1 MYSRAC
7 SALGERFE
15 PSPLQEDIRN
25 APEQSLVIIA
35 PAGCG
40 KTEALALRVAGLI
53 EREVVRPPQRIL
65 LATFTNR
72 SRENIAERVAHH
84 VSRTVVARTV
94 TVQNLHGLSARI
106 VRAHG
111 NVVGL
116 DSDWDPPRADWVLNQ
131 CRQRKLSRAQ
141 TDLVQQHLQQAK
153 LATRTDAEVADYLA
167 QTGHSAAQEIEQQRI
182 AEHLLTYDDLPR
194 LADLVLR
201 NDLVADLYQHHF
213 GYVIVDEFQ
222 DLTAQQASILN
233 RIASGRITFA
243 GDPAQ
248 GIYSFTGAQPE
259 SVLAAATAAS
269 DRVITFAE
277 SHRSSPAVLEA
288 VNALAPLTGG
298 TTLECSRP
306 ETWFGGGLA
315 AHVEHADYAEEAS
328 WVISLSSRILA
339 RAPKQR
345 IGVLVRAKGRRSVLE
360 NALASVTAFPW
371 HRWDDPIFDS
381 HVGPLLKSAVR
392 RTTESE
398 LLASENIE
406 RLLLSLVSP
415 NELQDPGTRE
425 ALVDAA
431 NWVDDLVRAGETVK
445 SIAARIKA
453 GETDTLLTAPGVH
466 LLTGHAGKGQ
476 QFDWVLVLG
485 LEQGSIPF
493 YRAVSQD
500 AKREEARV
508 LAVMLSRA
516 RHGVFTSQ
524 SLTESK
530 PWEPHPMRARPSEF
544 LPTLLGT
551 NAFSDW
557 ETARTWLNSADWAA
571 IRSR

>member
-1 MYSRAC
+1 M
-7 SALGERFE
+7 ALVERFE
-15 PSPLQEDIRN
+15 PSAQQREIRD
-25 APEQSLVIIA
+25 ALEQSLIIIA

-84 VSRTVVARTV
+84 VSPAVAARTV

-106 VRAHG
+106 VQAHG

-116 DSDWDPPRADWVLNQ
+116 NSDWEPPAADWVLNQ

-141 TDLVQQHLQQAK
+141 TDLVQEHLQQAK
-153 LATRTDAEVADYLA
+153 LVTRTDVEVAEYLA
-167 QTGHSAAQEIEQQRI
+167 QTGHTVAQEIEQQRV
-182 AEHLLTYDDLPR
+182 AEHRLTYDDLPR

-201 NDLVADLYQHHF
+201 NALVADLYQHHF

-222 DLTAQQASILN
+222 DLTPQQASILN
-233 RIASGRITFA
+233 RIALGRITFA

-248 GIYSFTGAQPE
+248 GIYTFTGAEPE
-259 SVLAAATAAS
+259 TVLAAATASS

-298 TTLECSRP
+298 TPLESSRP
-306 ETWFGGGLA
+306 ETWFGGGIA
-315 AHVEHADYAEEAS
+315 AHVEHAGYAEEAS
-328 WVISLSSRILA
+328 WVMSLSSRILA
-339 RAPKQR
+339 RAPNHR
-345 IGVLVRAKGRRSVLE
+345 IGVLGRVKARRSVLE
-360 NALASVTAFPW
+360 NALTSNAPFPW

-381 HVGPLLKSAVR
+381 HVAPLLKSAVR

-398 LLASENIE
+398 LLASEDLQS
-406 RLLLSLVSP
+406 LLLSLVSP

-425 ALVDAA
+425 ALIDAA
-431 NWVDDLVRAGETVK
+431 DWVDDLVRSGETVK
-445 SIAARIKA
+445 SIAARIRA
-453 GETDTLLTAPGVH
+453 GESDTLLTAPGVH

-476 QFDWVLVLG
+476 QFDWVIVLG

-530 PWEPHPMRARPSEF
+530 PWEPYPVRARPSEF
-544 LPTLLGT
+544 LPALVSSG
-551 NAFSDW
+551 AFSDW
-557 ETARTWLNSADWAA
+557 DTARSWLNSVDWAA
-571 IRSR
+571 IRDR